1 MGAEKGFFI
10 LFKKGDENM
19 QYNTDTLWNTF
30 WSDAFMSA
38 AYLLGGVDHF
48 VIGLIIVWQTII

>member
-1 MGAEKGFFI
+1 
-10 LFKKGDENM
+10 M